1 LSTFIC
7 RITAYSGGSAA
18 ISFGGFTESTSTGA
32 RLVEFE
38 ATGVALSCG
47 IVGLPN
53 VGKSTIFNALTRS
66 AQALAANYPFA
77 TIEPN
82 IGEVPVPDPRLD
94 VLADISASQKIVPAT
109 MRFVDIAGLVRGAA
123 SGQGLGNAFL
133 SHIRE
138 TDAIAMV
145 VRCFADDNVTHV
157 EGAPDALRDIEIIAI
172 EMSLADLASLQ
183 KKHDRLQREVRV
195 NPKEAPRLAALDRLI
210 AALESGTPARAFPA
224 DSLEAELARE
234 SFLLTAKPMLY
245 VANID
250 EAQIAEL
257 GAMAR
262 AVFAHAAAENSRAI
276 AFNGK
281 IESEFA
287 GMSDDEVAMF
297 RADYGITSGG
307 LDRLIVEAY
316 DLLGLMT
323 FLTTGEKETRAWTI
337 DKGTKAPQ
345 AAGKIHSDIERGFI
359 RAEIVSYADYVTYRT
374 IDAIR
379 GAGKLRSEGK
389 DYVMQEGDVV
399 EFRFNV

>member
-1 LSTFIC
+1 M
-7 RITAYSGGSAA
+7 
-18 ISFGGFTESTSTGA
+18 
-32 RLVEFE
+32 
-38 ATGVALSCG
+38 ALSCG

-82 IGEVPVPDPRLD
+82 VGEVPVPDPRLD
-94 VLADISASQKIVPAT
+94 VLSALSSSRKLVPAT

-138 TDAIAMV
+138 TDAVAMV
-145 VRCFADDNVTHV
+145 VRCFEDGNVTHV
-157 EGAPDALRDIEIIAI
+157 EGDPDPLRDIEIIAI
-172 EMSLADLASLQ
+172 EMALADLASLTRRRD
-183 KKHDRLQREVRV
+183 KLQREVRA
-195 NPKEAPRLAALDRLI
+195 NPKEAPKLATLDSLI
-210 AALESGTPARAFPA
+210 AALEANRPARAFPHGSA
-224 DSLEAELARE
+224 EAELARE

-245 VANID
+245 VANVD
-250 EAQIAEL
+250 EAQINDP
-257 GAMAR
+257 GPMAQ
-262 AVFAHAAAENSRAI
+262 AVFAHAKSENSRAI

-287 GMSDDEVAMF
+287 GMSDDDVAMF

-323 FLTTGEKETRAWTI
+323 FLTTGEQETRAWTI
-337 DKGTKAPQ
+337 EKGTKAPQ

-359 RAEIVSYADYVTYRT
+359 RAECISYDDYVQYKTP
-374 IDAIR
+374 DALR
-379 GAGKLRSEGK
+379 SAGKLRSEGK

>member
-1 LSTFIC
+1 M
-7 RITAYSGGSAA
+7 
-18 ISFGGFTESTSTGA
+18 
-32 RLVEFE
+32 
-38 ATGVALSCG
+38 ALSCG

-82 IGEVPVPDPRLD
+82 VGEVPVPDPRLQ
-94 VLADISASQKIVPAT
+94 VLSDLSGSRKLVPAR

-138 TDAIAMV
+138 TDAVAMV
-145 VRCFADDNVTHV
+145 VRCFEDGNVTHV
-157 EGAPDALRDIEIIAI
+157 EGDPDPLRDIEIISI
-172 EMSLADLASLQ
+172 EMALADLASLTRRRD
-183 KKHDRLQREVRV
+183 KLQREVRA
-195 NPKEAPRLAALDRLI
+195 NPKEAPKLATLDSLI
-210 AALESGTPARAFPA
+210 AALENNKPARAFPH
-224 DSLEAELARE
+224 DSPEAEMARE

-245 VANID
+245 VANVD
-250 EAQIAEL
+250 EAQIAEP
-257 GAMAR
+257 GPMAQ
-262 AVFAHAAAENSRAI
+262 AVFAHAKSENSRAI

-287 GMSDDEVAMF
+287 GMSDEDEAMF
-297 RADYGITSGG
+297 RSDYGITSGG

-323 FLTTGEKETRAWTI
+323 FLTTGEQETRAWTI
-337 DKGTKAPQ
+337 EKGTKAPQ

-359 RAEIVSYADYVTYRT
+359 RAECISYDDYVQYKTP
-374 IDAIR
+374 DALR
-379 GAGKLRSEGK
+379 AAGKLRSEGK